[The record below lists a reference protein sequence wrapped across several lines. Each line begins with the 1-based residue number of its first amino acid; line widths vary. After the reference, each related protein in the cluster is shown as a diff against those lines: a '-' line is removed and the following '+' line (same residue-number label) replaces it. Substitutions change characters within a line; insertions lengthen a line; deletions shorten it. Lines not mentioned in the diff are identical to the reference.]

1 MASVQYR
8 PLADGTKRWRVL
20 WREAGK
26 QRNLTFWDE
35 DSADDFARD
44 IDLHGAEEALRIRG
58 VIDAGGREVTLAQWL
73 RAHVDSLT
81 GIQQATR
88 DRYLS
93 YITHDIAPTIGVM
106 PLSAVTEATIGRWVT
121 ELGDASGKTV
131 QNKHAFLS
139 QGLKAAV
146 RAGKIDR
153 NPCEGRRLPR
163 TLRQEMVFL
172 SRAEFDRV
180 HTAIGGRQ
188 PWSDLA
194 LWLVTTGMRFGEA
207 TALRPGD
214 IDLDEGLCRISRSWK
229 YSGSYQRTLGTTKT
243 RRSDRTISL
252 PPQAVDIARRRA
264 DTDHEWLFALSSG
277 REVGPQDFHNR
288 AWRKAREALLNDK
301 GEGKKPRVHDLRHTC
316 ASWMIAAGV
325 PLVVVSRHL
334 GHEDIQ
340 TTANTYSHVDQTS
353 GRAAAA
359 AIGAMF
365 TAD

>member
-1 MASVQYR
+1 MASVQFR

-35 DSADDFARD
+35 DSAGDFARD

-58 VIDAGGREVTLAQWL
+58 VIDAGGREVTLTQWL

-121 ELGDASGKTV
+121 DLGDASGKTV

-180 HTAIGGRQ
+180 HAAIGGRQ

-252 PPQAVDIARRRA
+252 PPQAVEVARRRSV
-264 DTDHEWLFALSSG
+264 TDHEWLFSLSSG

-288 AWRKAREALLNDK
+288 AWRKAREVLLNDK